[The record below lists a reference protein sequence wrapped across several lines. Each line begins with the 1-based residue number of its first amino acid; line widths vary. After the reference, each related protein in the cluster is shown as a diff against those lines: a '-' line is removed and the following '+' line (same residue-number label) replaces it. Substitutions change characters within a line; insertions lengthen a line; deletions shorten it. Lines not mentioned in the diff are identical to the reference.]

1 MEGGYGFYSPCIN
14 SDLPLLICFLIQ
26 QTFCLFFEAWNC
38 FFTPELAYETCRAFF
53 FSNSTRVRN
62 QFSRFRVAEQIPYY
76 VVFLKLE

>member
-14 SDLPLLICFLIQ
+14 SGLPLLICFLTQ
-26 QTFCLFFEAWNC
+26 QTFCLFFEAWNL
-38 FFTPELAYETCRAFF
+38 FFHSGIGLQNSSSLFL
-53 FSNSTRVRN
+53 SNSTRVRN